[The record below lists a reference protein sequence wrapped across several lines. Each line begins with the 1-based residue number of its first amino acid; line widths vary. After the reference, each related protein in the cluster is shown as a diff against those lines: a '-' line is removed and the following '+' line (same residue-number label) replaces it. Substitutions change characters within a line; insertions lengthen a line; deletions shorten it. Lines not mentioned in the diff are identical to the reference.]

1 MEMSRAA
8 NLRST
13 IAISAT
19 LILVSLGFEIKSRIQ
34 TPTRWDG
41 WERSSAWLFAF
52 VFSLFL
58 VTSGTALLW
67 KMAVRLRTVRKF
79 ILGRTW
85 IEGTWFIE
93 TVEHLGDKREITRVG
108 LAQFSYELPDL
119 VLDCRVSS
127 VMVATGD
134 PIETK
139 VASIVLDDRLNY
151 MHCFTRYVQNVQE
164 GGAAYGT
171 FICDNGKR
179 AERYEGGV
187 VLLNAEGKHN
197 CRQTAVKLSDKE
209 VRALSKQYG
218 SDWQQRVL
226 HNSEWV
232 SGYCKKYSPV
242 SIAERSGDV

>member
-1 MEMSRAA
+1 MSRAA
-8 NLRST
+8 NLRSA

-19 LILVSLGFEIKSRIQ
+19 LILVSLGFEIRSRIQ
-34 TPTRWDG
+34 IPTG
-41 WERSSAWLFAF
+41 WVGWPRSLAWLFAF

-67 KMAVRLRTVRKF
+67 KTAVRLRRVRKF

-85 IEGTWFIE
+85 IEGTWFVK
-93 TVEHLGDKREITRVG
+93 TVEYLEDKREITRVG

-127 VMVATGD
+127 VMLATGD

-139 VASIVLDDRLNY
+139 VTSIILDDKLNY
-151 MHCFTRYVQNVQE
+151 MHSFTRYVKNVQE

-171 FICDNGKR
+171 FICNDGKR

-197 CRQTAVKLSDKE
+197 CRQTAVKLSEKE
-209 VRALSKQYG
+209 VRRISKQYG
-218 SDWQQRVL
+218 SEWQQRAL
-226 HNSEWV
+226 HDSEWV
-232 SGYCKKYSPV
+232 SAYCKKYPPV
-242 SIAERSGDV
+242 SIAERFEDA